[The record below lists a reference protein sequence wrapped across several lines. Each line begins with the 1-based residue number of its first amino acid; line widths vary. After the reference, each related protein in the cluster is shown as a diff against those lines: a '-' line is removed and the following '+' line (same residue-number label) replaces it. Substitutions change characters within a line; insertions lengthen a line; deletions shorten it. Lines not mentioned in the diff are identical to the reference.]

1 MKELRIEVPMDRQ
14 DTIEDITND
23 FKLIWSKLEL
33 NDSRYL
39 YIIKVEDSYT
49 NNLLHELKSRGV
61 GDLFGNISIVPMSL
75 FIDSGKDQSSVEKS
89 AAANLEEILANIE
102 HSAVLSVEYITLVIL
117 SAALAAFGLMSNS
130 VVIIIGSMIV
140 APLLGP
146 VALTSIGVLFP
157 GRDLLR
163 KGMVAEVVGIG
174 STVAVGL
181 IVGLITGIK
190 EIDITEQM
198 IERATQADPYN
209 IVFAMLSGIAAGV
222 IISKGQSLSMVG
234 VAIAASLAPPAA
246 NIGLYLALFQFEG
259 AAAATLL
266 LLMNI
271 VAINASCSLMFIIF
285 ELPRTAGKS
294 KRYASRT
301 SRNSKILTSFA
312 IITFIYLS
320 YLYLI
325 WLDVI

>member
-1 MKELRIEVPMDRQ
+1 MKELRIEVPMDRE
-14 DTIEDITND
+14 DIIEDITTD
-23 FKLIWSKLEL
+23 YKLKWSRLEL

-39 YIIKVEDSYT
+39 YIIKVDDSYT

-61 GDLFGNISIVPMSL
+61 GDVFGNISIVPMTL
-75 FIDSGKDQSSVEKS
+75 FIDSEKDISKVEKS
-89 AAANLEEILANIE
+89 VAANLEEILANIE
-102 HSAVLSVEYITLVIL
+102 QSAVLSVEYISLVIL
-117 SAALAAFGLMSNS
+117 SAALAAFGLMSDS
-130 VVIIIGSMIV
+130 IVIIIGSMIV

-157 GRDLLR
+157 RRGLLR
-163 KGMVAEVVGIG
+163 KGLIAETVGIG

-181 IVGLITGIK
+181 LVGLLTGLK
-190 EIDITEQM
+190 ESDITSQM
-198 IERATQADPYN
+198 IERATEADPYN

-246 NIGLYLALFQFEG
+246 NIGLYLSLFQFEG
-259 AAAATLL
+259 AFSATLL

-294 KRYASRT
+294 KRHATRA
-301 SRNSKILTSFA
+301 SRNSKLLTSAA
-312 IITFIYLS
+312 IVTFVYLS
-320 YLYLI
+320 YMYLI